1 MEPLFT
7 VACTQPWLLASF
19 AAPQRMAS
27 WSINR
32 PGIVDARRVAW
43 LEVRDA
49 DLPPELDPLALLHA
63 RLDAADLADAVALM
77 TSRDVRRHRLVETHV
92 DGIRSQALATV
103 GLTNGVAFAADGSVE
118 ARRPRPRPRVGTIN
132 LLLALSCRLADPA
145 LLEALSIAA
154 TARTAALL
162 AEDGT
167 VAATGTD
174 CIVLACPSSGPGH
187 GQPYAGL
194 HTAAGRSLAQAAYR
208 AVRAARQDWEVE
220 FGCTKSPS

>member
-7 VACTQPWLLASF
+7 VACAQPWLVASF

-32 PGIVDARRVAW
+32 PGMVDARRVAW

-49 DLPPELDPLALLHA
+49 DLPPELDPLALLRA
-63 RLDAADLADAVALM
+63 QLDAANLADAVALM
-77 TSRDVRRHRLVETHV
+77 TSRDVRRHRMVEAHV
-92 DGIRSQALATV
+92 EGVRAQALATL

-118 ARRPRPRPRVGTIN
+118 ARRPRPRVGTIN

-162 AEDGT
+162 AEGGI

-194 HTAAGRSLAQAAYR
+194 HTAAGKSLAQAAYR
-208 AVRAARQDWEVE
+208 AVRAARQDWEAE
-220 FGCTKSPS
+220 FDCTTSPP